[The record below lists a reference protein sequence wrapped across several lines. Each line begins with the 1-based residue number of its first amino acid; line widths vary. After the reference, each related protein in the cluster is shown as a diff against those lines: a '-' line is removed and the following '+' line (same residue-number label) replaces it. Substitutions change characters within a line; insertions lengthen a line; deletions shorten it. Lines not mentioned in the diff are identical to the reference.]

1 MIDDAAYF
9 KPLPPPISFCGN
21 IEPMTSYVWL
31 VIIIGIFALPSFNVN
46 TLNVDLTI
54 CDLVISLVSLPAAV
68 SSISFVVDNIPKLSN
83 TNING
88 FLLSS
93 GCSKYLSI
101 ILIDCA
107 LNSCTVATGTITI
120 LVESTPLVSI
130 ISFEIALS
138 DSKYITPASLSL
150 SKNAFTIPNAKNV
163 LPVAASPAIAV
174 ILFPGIP
181 PYILPDNKALKEY
194 EPVSIKL
201 VTSALSTPSLTKP
214 AYSLPVSLIM
224 SFRKLLIFYYL
235 LIIIT
240 YCVPF
245 DTHIITHFLNIVK
258 FRCRKRVC
266 HIVIISFIYCYHHQ
280 MLLPNHPLLLIQL
293 VYLF

>member
-1 MIDDAAYF
+1 
-9 KPLPPPISFCGN
+9 
-21 IEPMTSYVWL
+21 MTSYVWL
-31 VIIIGIFALPSFNVN
+31 VIIIGIFALPNLSVK
-46 TLNVDLTI
+46 TLKVDLTI

-88 FLLSS
+88 LRLSS

-120 LVESTPLVSI
+120 LLESTPLLSI
-130 ISFEIALS
+130 ILFDIALS
-138 DSKYITPASLSL
+138 DSKYITPASLFL

-174 ILFPGIP
+174 ILFDGIP
-181 PYILPDNKALKEY
+181 PKIEPDSRALRAC

-201 VTSALSTPSLTKP
+201 STSPASTPSLTSV
-214 AYSLPVSLIM
+214 AYSLPVSLII
-224 SFRKLLIFYYL
+224 SFKKSLIHCLLIMCL
-235 LIIIT
+235 LYQIIFTLSSVVGSGLPSQSNLYFSSLGIQ
-240 YCVPF
+240 PF
-245 DTHIITHFLNIVK
+245 IGF
-258 FRCRKRVC
+258 
-266 HIVIISFIYCYHHQ
+266 S
-280 MLLPNHPLLLIQL
+280 
-293 VYLF
+293 